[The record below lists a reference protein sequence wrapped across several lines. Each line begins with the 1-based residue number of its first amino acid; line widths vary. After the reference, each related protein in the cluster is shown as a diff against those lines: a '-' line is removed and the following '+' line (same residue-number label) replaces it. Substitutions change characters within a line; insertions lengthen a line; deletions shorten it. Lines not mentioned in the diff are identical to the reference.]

1 MKKRCLVLTGG
12 GDCPGLNAV
21 IRAIVKRA
29 SKEVDWQIFGSIDSF
44 NGVLL
49 EPMELIE
56 LTDQKIAG
64 IHVKGGTILGTTNKG
79 GPFAWPIRDKE
90 GNWTT
95 VDRSDELIKKLEMNR
110 FDAVIS
116 IGGDGS
122 MTIAQKLFEKGCN
135 IIGVP
140 KTIDKDLDVTDLTFG
155 FMTAVQTA
163 TDAFDRL
170 VTTAESHHRA
180 MILEVMG
187 REAGW
192 IALYSAIAGGAEVC
206 LIPEIPYD
214 IYKIKEKIEKRIF
227 DSRGFANI
235 VIAEGA
241 YPKGGSVL
249 ERKSDEPGY
258 HEKMLGGAGIR
269 LMNELKEI
277 GASVDIRI
285 TVLGHL
291 QRGGTP
297 TAFDRILATEFGVE
311 AFELVLKQDYGKMV
325 AYKNS
330 KITSVPI
337 KDAIKKI
344 SLIKPHSQMVKIAK
358 DIGICFGDD

>member
-29 SKEVDWQIFGSIDSF
+29 SKEAEWEILGCKNSF
-44 NGVLL
+44 EGILV
-49 EPMELIE
+49 EPMNLIE
-56 LTDQKIAG
+56 LTNDVVAG
-64 IHVKGGTILGTTNKG
+64 IHVKGGTILGTNSSG
-79 GPFAWPIRDKE
+79 NPFKVKIKDENGK
-90 GNWTT
+90 T
-95 VDRSDELIKKLEMNR
+95 VEIDRTEELLEKLKLNNI
-110 FDAVIS
+110 DAVIS

-122 MTIAQKLFEKGCN
+122 MTIAQQLYEKGCP
-135 IIGVP
+135 IVGVP
-140 KTIDKDLDVTDLTFG
+140 KTIDKDLSATDLTFG

-163 TDAFDRL
+163 TDALDKL

-180 MILEVMG
+180 MVMEVMG

-214 IYKIKEKIEKRIF
+214 VELVKKRLEQRIF
-227 DSRGFANI
+227 NKSGFANI

-241 YPKGGSVL
+241 IPKSETDKKYNPDDL
-249 ERKSDEPGY
+249 RNKKFE
-258 HEKMLGGAGIR
+258 GAGSKLIR
-269 LMNELKEI
+269 LLKEV
-277 GASVDIRI
+277 GADFDMRL

-291 QRGGTP
+291 QRGGSP
-297 TAFDRILATEFGVE
+297 IAFDRILATEFGVK
-311 AFELVLKQDYGKMV
+311 AFELVLEKKFGEMV

-330 KITSVPI
+330 SIVSVKIS
-337 KDAIKKI
+337 DAIKKI
-344 SLIKPHSQMVKIAK
+344 SLVKPSSQMVQIAK
-358 DIGICFGDD
+358 KIGICFGG